1 MTAIQK
7 KEARKRILD
16 AATSLFA
23 RKGYGSVG
31 IREIAKAADVN
42 ISMISYYFEGKV
54 GILKMIINNFHDQYY
69 HLIKEIADRDLPQ
82 EETIRLIVRNLV
94 NFVKANRDL
103 TMVAFYT
110 IPLDIPEIREIKT
123 EKISVMIKGISGL
136 FNRLD
141 IDPDD
146 PFIMSII
153 GPALLSVILTHF
165 RLKPIQ
171 KNVFNIEFDDVFYE
185 RYIETIATLFLHG
198 LTGIVAANKEKK
210 KF

>member
-1 MTAIQK
+1 MTAKQK
-7 KEARKRILD
+7 KEARERILD

-54 GILKMIINNFHDQYY
+54 GILKMINNNFHDQYY
-69 HLIKEIADRDLPQ
+69 HLIKEIADRNLPQ
-82 EETIRLIVRNLV
+82 EDTIRLIVRNLV
-94 NFVKANRDL
+94 NFVKTNRDL
-103 TMVAFYT
+103 TMVAFNT
-110 IPLDIPEIREIKT
+110 IPLDIPEIREMKA
-123 EKISVMIKGISGL
+123 EKVSVMIKGISGL

-146 PFIMSII
+146 TFIMSII

-165 RLKPIQ
+165 RLKHIQ
-171 KNVFNIEFDDVFYE
+171 TKVFNIEFDDAFYE
-185 RYIETIATLFLHG
+185 RYIETVATLFLHG
-198 LTGIVAANKEKK
+198 ITGIAAAKK
-210 KF
+210 NI